1 LPERHLG
8 RTLGKYRVDALLGT
22 GGFAWVY
29 RAFDPDLEIPVAV
42 KVLKPQFAGDPDF
55 EERFR
60 REASTAAR
68 LRHPNVI
75 TIYAVGREGDAVYF
89 AMDYLPQS
97 LAGRLGVMP
106 TLPGP
111 MLVRLGLDVASAL
124 GFAHREG
131 VIHRDV
137 KPDNVLFDEHG
148 NAIVADFGIA
158 RAVAAHAAETGTA
171 LVVGT
176 PHYFAPEQARGRP
189 LDGRAD
195 LYALGVT
202 LYRAA
207 AGVLPFPGD
216 DWFDVARH
224 HVETEPA
231 PVRSHNPALSVE
243 LARVIHRLLEKDPA
257 DRFPTAE
264 ALHEALAAVP
274 DRGDAS
280 SGGRTMA
287 VPALDRIWTTT
298 GMTAR
303 RRRIRRRVLVG
314 GAVLIPVVAGAVALA
329 RSGLTPARAADATG
343 AAVPADPRL
352 VARPG
357 DSVPTLPGSTVVAV
371 PPPADTTDTVEPP
384 PVPTQATLIV
394 VARGA
399 AISVNG
405 RGQGTD
411 RYVGRR
417 LPPGSYR
424 VRAELPNAAG
434 CPSALREEVVAL
446 RAGDDDTLTL
456 APIGCGQLVLRGTV
470 GESDPINAG
479 LSAGYLVVAQGGE
492 ERREG
497 ELPASAPLTLPAG
510 VYRVSVRA
518 PRCSPF
524 DQEDVRVTAGA
535 VASLRFRLIC
545 Q

>member
-1 LPERHLG
+1 MPERHLG
-8 RTLGKYRVDALLGT
+8 RTLGKYRVEALLGT

-60 REASTAAR
+60 REASTAAK
-68 LRHPNVI
+68 LRHPNVV
-75 TIYAVGREGDAVYF
+75 TIYAVGREDDAVYF

-106 TLPGP
+106 RLLGP

-124 GFAHREG
+124 GFAHRQG

-158 RAVAAHAAETGTA
+158 RAVATHAAETGTA

-231 PVRSHNPALSVE
+231 DVRSHNPAISVE
-243 LARVIHRLLEKDPA
+243 LARVIHRCLEKAPA

-264 ALHEALAAVP
+264 ALQEALAAVP

-303 RRRIRRRVLVG
+303 RRRIRRRVLLA
-314 GAVLIPVVAGAVALA
+314 GAVLIPLAGGAVALA
-329 RSGLTPARAADATG
+329 RSELTPARAADPTDASVRPDSG
-343 AAVPADPRL
+343 LLVRPADT
-352 VARPG
+352 
-357 DSVPTLPGSTVVAV
+357 VPVLPGSTVVAV
-371 PPPADTTDTVEPP
+371 PPSIGTADTVDRP
-384 PVPTQATLIV
+384 PVPTQATLTV

-405 RGQGTD
+405 RSQGTD

-417 LPPGSYR
+417 LAPGSYR
-424 VRAELPNAAG
+424 VRAELPNAPAG
-434 CPSALREEVVAL
+434 CPSAQREEIVAL
-446 RAGDDDTLTL
+446 DAGDDDTLTL
-456 APIGCGQLVLRGTV
+456 APVGCGQLVFRGTV
-470 GESDPINAG
+470 GERDPINAG
-479 LSAGYLVVAQGGE
+479 LSASYLVQGGDE
-492 ERREG
+492 AREG

-518 PRCSPF
+518 PRCTPF
-524 DQEDVRVTAGA
+524 DAEGVRVTASA
-535 VASLRFRLIC
+535 ITNVRFSLIC

>member
-1 LPERHLG
+1 LPERFLG
-8 RTLGKYRVDALLGT
+8 RTLGKYRIDQLLGT

-29 RAFDPDLEIPVAV
+29 RAFDPDLQIEVAL

-75 TIYAVGREGDAVYF
+75 TIYAVGREQDAVYF

-97 LAGRLGVMP
+97 LAGRLGLMS
-106 TLPGP
+106 TLPGA

-124 GFAHREG
+124 GFAHRQG

-202 LYRAA
+202 LYRSA

-216 DWFDVARH
+216 DWFEVARQ
-224 HVETEPA
+224 HVDVEPA
-231 PVRSHNPALSVE
+231 DVRTHNPALSAD
-243 LARVIHRLLEKDPA
+243 LARVIHRCLEKDPA

-274 DRGDAS
+274 ERGDSS
-280 SGGRTMA
+280 SGGRTVA
-287 VPALDRIWTTT
+287 VPALDRIWTST

-303 RRRIRRRVLVG
+303 RRRLRRRVFVG
-314 GAVLIPVVAGAVALA
+314 TAVATAAAAGAIAVARLDLTPASAADAVGAPPAADSLPLAPSAPDSVPLLADTAVVVAAPPADSVVDSAPPA
-329 RSGLTPARAADATG
+329 PVPARAALT
-343 AAVPADPRL
+343 
-352 VARPG
+352 
-357 DSVPTLPGSTVVAV
+357 
-371 PPPADTTDTVEPP
+371 
-384 PVPTQATLIV
+384 V

-399 AISVNG
+399 QLSVDG
-405 RGQGTD
+405 RPMGSEQWSRRDLAPG
-411 RYVGRR
+411 RYV
-417 LPPGSYR
+417 
-424 VRAELPNAAG
+424 VRAEIAG
-434 CPSALREEVVAL
+434 ADDCPTAVEQQLVVL
-446 RAGDDDTLTL
+446 EGGEDRTVRLS
-456 APIGCGQLVLRGTV
+456 PVGCGQLAFNVLVNERPIGPERG
-470 GESDPINAG
+470 ARF
-479 LSAGYLVVAQGGE
+479 VVRGARATRDGD
-492 ERREG
+492 
-497 ELPASAPLTLPAG
+497 LPAGAPLTLPAG
-510 VYRVSVRA
+510 EYHVTVSA
-518 PRCSPF
+518 PLCAGF
-524 DQEDVRVTAGA
+524 DGPVTVNVGA
-535 VASLRFRLIC
+535 QTPLRIPLIC
-545 Q
+545 P